1 MGKLIVFLITIAIFG
16 GWDALKNLFVASLQF
31 LWWIIKNFGVDI
43 IKNFIFDPYNIV
55 GIIIAIA
62 SASVVV
68 FSLKEKRA
76 LYAVVSIVVLLSDFV
91 GMFII
96 YNFA

>member
-1 MGKLIVFLITIAIFG
+1 MGKLIVFLIVIAILG
-16 GWDALKNLFVASLQF
+16 GCDALKNLFVASLQF

-62 SASVVV
+62 SASAVV
-68 FSLKEKRA
+68 FSPKEKRV

-91 GMFII
+91 GMFI